1 MTPHD
6 AAHLYARRGW
16 RVVPILAGTKR
27 PAINRWTEYAT
38 TDTAAID
45 AWWGGEYAECGV
57 GIVTG
62 QESGIW
68 VLDVDDPD
76 SLADLEARYEPL
88 PATLTS
94 LTGSGGTHI
103 FFRWPTDG
111 RDIRND
117 AGRRLGPKLDIRGN
131 GGQVVAA
138 PSIHPTTGVAYAWDA
153 GMPDE
158 PVDAPAWLLDLVTME
173 ERTIPKKE
181 AATVARSDRPGD
193 RWAAA
198 TPWPSILEPDGW
210 TLHHV
215 DRDGEHYWVRPGKD
229 VRDGPS
235 ATTGYAGGDSLKVF
249 TTSLTHVGLNAEET
263 YSKLGYLAAT
273 RFDGDHTAAAK
284 FLAAEGWGDNDD
296 DYAKELEAFL
306 LGMESSR
313 VERAVT
319 DTVDALPEILD
330 RTQHDVFGG
339 WRWINL
345 AEVMAN
351 GWNPPVPEMLLR
363 DDGRGLLYRG
373 MVHSIAGEP
382 GGGKTWVA
390 LAAIA
395 ERVRAGE
402 RCLMIDYEDTAE
414 GFTARMVTLGLTAEQ
429 VGEYVDYIDPDG
441 PVTEADLARID
452 AHSYSLAVIDSV
464 GESLAV
470 EGESPND
477 DDAVARWFRTLP
489 RRLARNG
496 TTVLLVDHQAKNRDS
511 RGLWA
516 IGSQRKMAAINGAAY
531 VLEVIKAPTKEEG
544 GLVRII
550 CAKDRHGS
558 WRKTQEIALVRMS
571 KGEQMNLTIEEPL
584 HDEMPHEFMQIASEF
599 LREKGPN
606 TLTFIRDNAG
616 VNKDKISA
624 ALKLLVEHGFAE
636 TRTKAERGGGTL
648 YVWLKDY
655 TEETYRLGGLS
666 HSGMEGRA
674 ERVAGSM
681 SERIEQVAERVEKAV
696 DNPVDESKSPSRQKP
711 PESRHVAASK
721 LSRQAARPPKEKG
734 LAAGG
739 FRDENGL
746 EKNVSR
752 QTDSRPDP
760 LNALDAIWDDPDE
773 GT

>member
-6 AAHLYARRGW
+6 AARDYAQRGW

-27 PAINRWTEYAT
+27 PAITRWTEHAT
-38 TDTAAID
+38 TQPATIDT
-45 AWWGGEYAECGV
+45 WWGGEYTDCGV

-62 QESGIW
+62 AESGIW

-158 PVDAPAWLLDLVTME
+158 PVDAPAWLLELVTME
-173 ERTIPKKE
+173 ERTLPRKE
-181 AATVARSDRPGD
+181 AVSVARSDRPGD

-198 TPWPSILEPDGW
+198 TPWPAILEPDGW

-235 ATTGYAGGDSLKVF
+235 ATTGYGGGDSLKVF

-284 FLAAEGWGDNDD
+284 FLAAEGWGDTDA
-296 DYAKELEAFL
+296 DYEKELERFL
-306 LGMESSR
+306 TGIESSKLA
-313 VERAVT
+313 RAVT
-319 DTVDALPEILD
+319 ETVDAFPEILD
-330 RTQHDVFGG
+330 RSERDEFGG
-339 WRWINL
+339 WKWIDL
-345 AEVMAN
+345 AEVLAN
-351 GWNPPVPEMLLR
+351 GWNPPVPEMLQR
-363 DDGRGLLYRG
+363 EDGKALFYRG

-382 GGGKTWVA
+382 GTGKSWIA
-390 LAAIA
+390 LAAVA
-395 ERVRAGE
+395 ETVRNHE
-402 RCLMIDYEDTAE
+402 RCLYIDYEDTP
-414 GFTARMVTLGLTAEQ
+414 GGISSRLMTLGLTSEE
-429 VGEYVDYIDPDG
+429 VSEYVDYIEPDG

-452 AHSYSLAVIDSV
+452 AHNYSFAVIDSV

-477 DDAVARWFRTLP
+477 DDGVARWFRKLP
-489 RRLARNG
+489 RRLARKG
-496 TTVLLVDHQAKNRDS
+496 TTVANVDHQAKNRDG

-531 VLEVIKAPTKEEG
+531 VVEAIKAPTKEDG
-544 GLVRII
+544 GIVRII
-550 CAKDRHGS
+550 CAKDRHGA
-558 WRKTQEIALVRMS
+558 WRKGEEVAIVRMS
-571 KGEQMNLTIEEPL
+571 GGEHMRITIEQPIQDDMD
-584 HDEMPHEFMQIASEF
+584 HVNMQILSEF
-599 LREKGPN
+599 LRENGPN
-606 TLTFIRDNAG
+606 TVTRIRDNAPVSKAK
-616 VNKDKISA
+616 VNA
-624 ALKLLVEHGFAE
+624 ALEALVELGFAE
-636 TRTKAERGGGTL
+636 TRQRPGRGGGTE

-655 TEETYRLGGLS
+655 SEEAYRLGGLAG
-666 HSGMEGRA
+666 SGMDGRA
-674 ERVAGSM
+674 ERASGGM
-681 SERIEQVAERVEKAV
+681 ADRIERIAETVEKAV
-696 DNPVDESKSPSRQKP
+696 DKPVEDLNSPTRHNPPQT
-711 PESRHVAASK
+711 RHVAGSEET
-721 LSRQAARPPKEKG
+721 RQLATPPKEKG
-734 LAAGG
+734 VACGD
-739 FRDENGL
+739 FRAENELL
-746 EKNVSR
+746 ETGTR
-752 QTDSRPDP
+752 HGDSPLDP
-760 LNALDAIWDDPDE
+760 LDALDAVWGDHDH
-773 GT
+773 